1 VGILVDTVN
10 ECFVQQRG
18 LDRALFLK
26 VKDLLMAA
34 NKRDYYEILG
44 VSRTASDDEIKRA
57 FRRLAKQYHPDAN
70 KEQGAEARF
79 IEINEAYEVLSDSQ
93 KREAYD
99 RFGHAGVGA
108 GAAGAGFSDFSS
120 FSSINDL
127 FETFFAGNAGSGT
140 RRSGTQRGA
149 DLRYDLTI
157 TFEEAVFG
165 CQKEIELPRWETCTN
180 CRGNGAQP
188 GTSTSR
194 CTSCQGTGE
203 IRRVQQSIFGQFVN
217 VTMCERCRGE
227 GRVITTPCEKCRGQG
242 RVRNNR
248 RVVVNIPAGVDDGI
262 NVRVTGEGEVS
273 ARGGTPGNL
282 YVILTVK
289 PHPFFKRQGNDI
301 LYDLPISF
309 TQAALGDEVEVPT
322 VDGKTTPL
330 KIPAGTQSNRSFRL
344 KGMGVPVVHSSARGD
359 EHVIVKVV
367 TPTNLTVEQKHLLEE
382 FARLEREQNEQNGK
396 NIFRD
401 LFEKTKDVFQ

>member
-1 VGILVDTVN
+1 MPAG
-10 ECFVQQRG
+10 
-18 LDRALFLK
+18 
-26 VKDLLMAA
+26 
-34 NKRDYYEILG
+34 KRDYYEVLG
-44 VSRTASDDEIKRA
+44 VSRHASEEEIKKA

-70 KEQGAEARF
+70 KEPGAEARF
-79 IEINEAYEVLSDSQ
+79 IEINEAYEVLSDPQ
-93 KREAYD
+93 KRAAYD
-99 RFGHAGVGA
+99 RYGHAGVGNGS
-108 GAAGAGFSDFSS
+108 GAAGFGGFGGFGDFGS
-120 FSSINDL
+120 FTTLNDI
-127 FETFFAGNAGSGT
+127 FETFFAGTAGSQ
-140 RRSGTQRGA
+140 RRTGPQRGA
-149 DLRYDLTI
+149 DIRYELTI

-165 CQKEIELPRWETCTN
+165 CQKEIELPRWETCPH
-180 CRGNGAQP
+180 CHGSGAQP
-188 GTSTSR
+188 GTSTAR
-194 CTSCQGTGE
+194 CSSCGGTGE

-217 VTMCERCRGE
+217 VTVCERCRGE

-301 LYDLPISF
+301 IYELPISF

-322 VDGKTTPL
+322 IDGKTATL
-330 KIPAGTQSNRSFRL
+330 KIPPGTQSGRSFRL
-344 KGMGVPVVHSSARGD
+344 KGLGVPVVHSSARGD
-359 EHVIVKVV
+359 QHVIVKVV
-367 TPTNLTVEQKHLLEE
+367 TPTNLTPEMRRLLEE
-382 FARLEREQNEQNGK
+382 FARLEREQSEQNDK
-396 NIFRD
+396 NIFRN

>member
-1 VGILVDTVN
+1 
-10 ECFVQQRG
+10 
-18 LDRALFLK
+18 
-26 VKDLLMAA
+26 MAA
-34 NKRDYYEILG
+34 NKRDYYEVLG
-44 VSRTASDDEIKRA
+44 VSRSANEDEIKKS

-70 KEQGAEARF
+70 KELGADARF
-79 IEINEAYEVLSDSQ
+79 IEVNEAYEVLSDPQ
-93 KREAYD
+93 KRAAYD
-99 RFGHAGVGA
+99 RYGHAGINNGM
-108 GAAGAGFSDFSS
+108 GAGFSDFGS
-120 FSSINDL
+120 FSTINDL
-127 FETFFAGNAGSGT
+127 FETFFAGTANTS
-140 RRSGTQRGA
+140 RRGGTQRGA
-149 DLRYDLTI
+149 DLRYELTI

-165 CQKEIELPRWETCTN
+165 CQKEIELPRWETCSN

-194 CTSCQGTGE
+194 CSACQGSGE

-248 RVVVNIPAGVDDGI
+248 HVVVNIPAGVDDGI

-282 YVILTVK
+282 YVVLTVK
-289 PHPFFKRQGNDI
+289 PHPVFKRQGNDI
-301 LYDLPISF
+301 VYDLPISF
-309 TQAALGDEVEVPT
+309 AQAALGDEVEVDT
-322 VDGKTTPL
+322 VDGKKTTL

-344 KGMGVPVVHSSARGD
+344 KGLGVPVVHSSARGD
-359 EHVIVKVV
+359 QHVIVKVV
-367 TPTNLTVEQKHLLEE
+367 TPTNLTPEQKHLLEE
-382 FARLEREQNEQNGK
+382 FARLEREQSEQNDK
-396 NIFRD
+396 NIFRN

>member
-1 VGILVDTVN
+1 
-10 ECFVQQRG
+10 
-18 LDRALFLK
+18 
-26 VKDLLMAA
+26 MAN
-34 NKRDYYEILG
+34 NKRDYYEVLG
-44 VSRTASDDEIKRA
+44 VSRNASDDELKKS

-70 KEQGAEARF
+70 KEQGAETRF
-79 IEINEAYEVLSDSQ
+79 IEINEAYEVLSDPQ
-93 KREAYD
+93 KRAAYD
-99 RFGHAGVGA
+99 RYGHAGLNGS
-108 GAAGAGFSDFSS
+108 AGAGFGDFAG

-127 FETFFAGNAGSGT
+127 FETFFAGATGAT

-165 CQKEIELPRWETCTN
+165 CQKEIELPRWETCSS
-180 CRGNGAQP
+180 CRGSGAQF
-188 GTSTSR
+188 GTSTAR
-194 CTSCQGTGE
+194 CSSCQGTGE

-289 PHPFFKRQGNDI
+289 PHPYFKRSGNDI
-301 LYDLPISF
+301 LYELPISF
-309 TQAALGDEVEVPT
+309 TQAALGDEVEVQT
-322 VDGKTTPL
+322 VDGKTTAL
-330 KIPAGTQSNRSFRL
+330 KIPAGTQTNRSFRL

-359 EHVIVKVV
+359 QHVIVKVV
-367 TPTNLTVEQKHLLEE
+367 TPSNLTPEQKRLLEE
-382 FARLEREQNEQNGK
+382 FARLEREQAEQNDK
-396 NIFRD
+396 NIFRN

>member
-1 VGILVDTVN
+1 
-10 ECFVQQRG
+10 
-18 LDRALFLK
+18 
-26 VKDLLMAA
+26 MAA
-34 NKRDYYEILG
+34 NKRDYYEVLG
-44 VSRTASDDEIKRA
+44 VSRSATEEEVKKA

-79 IEINEAYEVLSDSQ
+79 IEVNEAYEVLSDPQ
-93 KREAYD
+93 KRAAYD
-99 RFGHAGVGA
+99 RYGHAGVGN
-108 GAAGAGFSDFSS
+108 GMAGAGFSDFSS

-127 FETFFAGNAGSGT
+127 FETFFAGAAGTQRRAGS
-140 RRSGTQRGA
+140 QRGA
-149 DLRYDLTI
+149 DIRYELTI

-165 CQKEIELPRWETCTN
+165 CQKEIDLPRWETCTN

-188 GTSTSR
+188 GTSTTR
-194 CTSCQGTGE
+194 CPACQGTGE
-203 IRRVQQSIFGQFVN
+203 VRRVQQSIFGQLVN

-227 GRVITTPCEKCRGQG
+227 GRIITTPCEKCRGQG

-273 ARGGTPGNL
+273 SRGGTPGNL
-282 YVILTVK
+282 YVVLTVK

-301 LYDLPISF
+301 QYELPISF

-322 VDGKTTPL
+322 VDGKSTLL
-330 KIPAGTQSNRSFRL
+330 KIPAGTQSGRSFRL
-344 KGMGVPVVHSSARGD
+344 KGLGVPVVHSTARGD
-359 EHVIVKVV
+359 QHVIVKVV
-367 TPTNLTVEQKHLLEE
+367 TPTNITAEQKQLLEE
-382 FARLEREQNEQNGK
+382 FARLEREQNEQNDK
-396 NIFRD
+396 NIFRN

>member
-1 VGILVDTVN
+1 
-10 ECFVQQRG
+10 
-18 LDRALFLK
+18 
-26 VKDLLMAA
+26 MAA
-34 NKRDYYEILG
+34 NKRDYYEVLG
-44 VSRTASDDEIKRA
+44 VSRSATEEEVKTA

-79 IEINEAYEVLSDSQ
+79 IEVNEAYEVLSDPQ
-93 KREAYD
+93 KRAAYD
-99 RFGHAGVGA
+99 RYGHAGVGN
-108 GAAGAGFSDFSS
+108 GMAGAGFSDFSS

-127 FETFFAGNAGSGT
+127 FETFFAGA
-140 RRSGTQRGA
+140 SGTQRRAGSQRGA
-149 DLRYDLTI
+149 DIRYELTI

-165 CQKEIELPRWETCTN
+165 CQKEIDLPRWETCTN

-188 GTSTSR
+188 GTSTTR
-194 CTSCQGTGE
+194 CPACQGTGE
-203 IRRVQQSIFGQFVN
+203 VRRVQQSIFGQLVN

-227 GRVITTPCEKCRGQG
+227 GRIITTPCEKCRGQG

-273 ARGGTPGNL
+273 SRGGTPGNL
-282 YVILTVK
+282 YVVLTVK

-301 LYDLPISF
+301 QYELPISF

-322 VDGKTTPL
+322 VDGKSTML
-330 KIPAGTQSNRSFRL
+330 KIPAGTQSGRSFRL
-344 KGMGVPVVHSSARGD
+344 KGMGVPVVHSTARGD
-359 EHVIVKVV
+359 QHVIVKVV
-367 TPTNLTVEQKHLLEE
+367 TPTNLTAEQKQLLEE
-382 FARLEREQNEQNGK
+382 FARLEREQNEQNDK
-396 NIFRD
+396 NIFRN

>member
-1 VGILVDTVN
+1 
-10 ECFVQQRG
+10 
-18 LDRALFLK
+18 
-26 VKDLLMAA
+26 MAS
-34 NKRDYYEILG
+34 NKRDFYEVLG
-44 VSRTASDDEIKRA
+44 VSRSASEDELKKA

-79 IEINEAYEVLSDSQ
+79 IEVNEAYEVLSDPQ
-93 KREAYD
+93 KRAAYD
-99 RFGHAGVGA
+99 RYAHAGVGN
-108 GAAGAGFSDFSS
+108 GSGAGFGDFGG

-127 FETFFAGNAGSGT
+127 FETFFSSTAGAT

-165 CQKEIELPRWETCTN
+165 CQKEIELPRWETCPN
-180 CRGNGAQP
+180 CRGSGAQP
-188 GTSTSR
+188 GTSTAR
-194 CTSCQGTGE
+194 CSSCQGTGE

-217 VTMCERCRGE
+217 VTVCERCRGE

-262 NVRVTGEGEVS
+262 NVRVTGEGEVN

-282 YVILTVK
+282 YVILSVK
-289 PHPFFKRQGNDI
+289 HHPFFKRQGNDI
-301 LYDLPISF
+301 HYELPISF

-322 VDGKTTPL
+322 VDGKTTVIR
-330 KIPAGTQSNRSFRL
+330 IPAGTQSGRSFRL
-344 KGMGVPVVHSSARGD
+344 KGMVGPVVHSSARGD
-359 EHVIVKVV
+359 EHIIVKVV
-367 TPTNLTVEQKHLLEE
+367 TPTSLTAEQKHLLEE

-396 NIFRD
+396 NIFRN

>member
-1 VGILVDTVN
+1 
-10 ECFVQQRG
+10 
-18 LDRALFLK
+18 
-26 VKDLLMAA
+26 MATS
-34 NKRDYYEILG
+34 KRDYYEVLA
-44 VSRTASDDEIKRA
+44 VSRNAAEEEIKKS

-79 IEINEAYEVLSDSQ
+79 VEINEAYEVLSDPQ
-93 KREAYD
+93 KRAAYD
-99 RFGHAGVGA
+99 RYGHAGLGN
-108 GAAGAGFSDFSS
+108 GGGFGFEDIGG

-127 FETFFAGNAGSGT
+127 FETFFATAGT
-140 RRSGTQRGA
+140 QRRTGSQRGA
-149 DLRYDLTI
+149 DIRYELTI

-165 CQKEIELPRWETCTN
+165 CQKEIELPRWETCSS

-188 GTSTSR
+188 GTSTAR
-194 CTSCQGTGE
+194 CSACQGSGE

-248 RVVVNIPAGVDDGI
+248 VVVVNIPAGVDDGI

-282 YVILTVK
+282 YVILSVK
-289 PHPFFKRQGNDI
+289 PHPFFKRQANDI
-301 LYDLPISF
+301 LYELPISF

-322 VDGKTTPL
+322 VDGKMTLL

-359 EHVIVKVV
+359 QHVIVKVV
-367 TPTNLTVEQKHLLEE
+367 TPTNLTTEQRHLLEE
-382 FARLEREQNEQNGK
+382 FARLEKEQSEQNDK
-396 NIFRD
+396 NIFRN
-401 LFEKTKDVFQ
+401 LFEKTKDMF

>member
-1 VGILVDTVN
+1 
-10 ECFVQQRG
+10 
-18 LDRALFLK
+18 
-26 VKDLLMAA
+26 MAT
-34 NKRDYYEILG
+34 NKRDYYEVLG
-44 VSRTASDDEIKRA
+44 VSRSATDDELKKA
-57 FRRLAKQYHPDAN
+57 FRRLAKQYHPDTN

-93 KREAYD
+93 KRAAYD
-99 RFGHAGVGA
+99 RYGHAGLNGS
-108 GAAGAGFSDFSS
+108 AGAGFGDFAG

-127 FETFFAGNAGSGT
+127 FETFFAGATGAT

-165 CQKEIELPRWETCTN
+165 CQKEIELPRWETCSN
-180 CRGNGAQP
+180 CRGSGAQP
-188 GTSTSR
+188 GTSTAR
-194 CTSCQGTGE
+194 CSACQGTGE

-273 ARGGTPGNL
+273 SRGGVPGNL
-282 YVILTVK
+282 YVVLTVK
-289 PHPFFKRQGNDI
+289 PHPYFKRQGNDI
-301 LYDLPISF
+301 EYEMPISF
-309 TQAALGDEVEVPT
+309 TQAALGAEVEVPT
-322 VDGKTTPL
+322 VDGKSTML
-330 KIPAGTQSNRSFRL
+330 KIPPGTQSGRSFRL
-344 KGMGVPVVHSSARGD
+344 KGLGVPVVHSTARGD
-359 EHVIVKVV
+359 QHVTVNVV
-367 TPTNLTVEQKHLLEE
+367 TPTNLSPEEKRLLEE
-382 FARLEREQNEQNGK
+382 FARIEKEQNEHKDK
-396 NIFRD
+396 NFIRD
-401 LFEKTKDVFQ
+401 SFDKIKDMF

>member
-1 VGILVDTVN
+1 
-10 ECFVQQRG
+10 
-18 LDRALFLK
+18 
-26 VKDLLMAA
+26 MAA

-44 VSRTASDDEIKRA
+44 VSRSATDEEIKKS

-70 KEQGAEARF
+70 KDQGAEARF
-79 IEINEAYEVLSDSQ
+79 IEINEAYEVLSDQQ
-93 KREAYD
+93 KRTAYD
-99 RFGHAGVGA
+99 RFGHAGVGN
-108 GAAGAGFSDFSS
+108 GAGAGFSDFGG

-127 FETFFAGNAGSGT
+127 FETFFAGTAGSQ

-149 DLRYDLTI
+149 DLRYELTI

-165 CQKEIELPRWETCTN
+165 CQKEIELPRWETCST
-180 CRGNGAQP
+180 CRGSGAQP

-194 CTSCQGTGE
+194 CSACQGSGE

-282 YVILTVK
+282 YVILSVK

-301 LYDLPISF
+301 IYELPISF

-322 VDGKTTPL
+322 VDTKSTLL
-330 KIPAGTQSNRSFRL
+330 KVPAGTQSGRSFRL

-359 EHVIVKVV
+359 QHVLVKVV
-367 TPTNLTVEQKHLLEE
+367 TPTNLTTEQRHLLEE
-382 FARLEREQNEQNGK
+382 FARIEKEQSEQDGK
-396 NIFRD
+396 NIFRN

>member
-1 VGILVDTVN
+1 M
-10 ECFVQQRG
+10 
-18 LDRALFLK
+18 
-26 VKDLLMAA
+26 KDQSMATS
-34 NKRDYYEILG
+34 KRDYYEVLG
-44 VSRTASDDEIKRA
+44 VSRSSGDDEIKKA

-79 IEINEAYEVLSDSQ
+79 IEINEAYEILSDPQ
-93 KREAYD
+93 KRAAYD
-99 RFGHAGVGA
+99 RFGHAAVGN
-108 GAAGAGFSDFSS
+108 GGGTGFSDFGDFGS

-127 FETFFAGNAGSGT
+127 FETFFSGT
-140 RRSGTQRGA
+140 AGAQRRAGTQRGA

-180 CRGNGAQP
+180 CRGSGAQP
-188 GTSTSR
+188 CTSTAR
-194 CTSCQGTGE
+194 CSSCQGTGE

-289 PHPFFKRQGNDI
+289 PHHVFKRQGNDI
-301 LYDLPISF
+301 IYELPISF

-322 VDGKTTPL
+322 VDGKATTL

-359 EHVIVKVV
+359 QHVIVKVV
-367 TPTNLTVEQKHLLEE
+367 TPTNLTAEQKRLLEE
-382 FARLEREQNEQNGK
+382 FARLEREQNDK
-396 NIFRD
+396 NIFD
-401 LFEKTKDVFQ
+401 KIKDVFH

>member
-1 VGILVDTVN
+1 
-10 ECFVQQRG
+10 
-18 LDRALFLK
+18 
-26 VKDLLMAA
+26 MATS
-34 NKRDYYEILG
+34 KRDYYEVLG
-44 VSRTASDDEIKRA
+44 VARSASEEEIKKA

-79 IEINEAYEVLSDSQ
+79 IEINEAYEILSDPQ
-93 KREAYD
+93 KRAAYD
-99 RFGHAGVGA
+99 RYGHAAVGN
-108 GAAGAGFSDFSS
+108 GTGAGFGDFGDLGS

-127 FETFFAGNAGSGT
+127 FETFFAGATGT
-140 RRSGTQRGA
+140 QRRSGTQRGA
-149 DLRYDLTI
+149 DIRYDLTI
-157 TFEEAVFG
+157 TFEEAIFG
-165 CQKEIELPRWETCTN
+165 CQKEIELPRWETCSN
-180 CRGNGAQP
+180 CRGSGAQP
-188 GTSTSR
+188 GTSTTR
-194 CTSCQGTGE
+194 CSACQGTGE

-289 PHPFFKRQGNDI
+289 PHHVFKRQGNDI
-301 LYDLPISF
+301 IYELPISF

-322 VDGKTTPL
+322 IDGKTTTL
-330 KIPAGTQSNRSFRL
+330 KIPAGTQSSRSFRL

-359 EHVIVKVV
+359 QHVIVKVV
-367 TPTNLTVEQKHLLEE
+367 TPTNLTPEQKRLLEE
-382 FARLEREQNEQNGK
+382 FARLEREQNDK
-396 NIFRD
+396 NIFD
-401 LFEKTKDVFQ
+401 KIKDVFH

>member
-1 VGILVDTVN
+1 M
-10 ECFVQQRG
+10 
-18 LDRALFLK
+18 
-26 VKDLLMAA
+26 KDQSMATS
-34 NKRDYYEILG
+34 KRDYYEVLG
-44 VSRTASDDEIKRA
+44 VSRSSGDDEIKKA

-79 IEINEAYEVLSDSQ
+79 IEINEAYEILSDPQ
-93 KREAYD
+93 KRAAYD
-99 RFGHAGVGA
+99 RFGHAAVGN
-108 GAAGAGFSDFSS
+108 GGGTGFSDFGS

-127 FETFFAGNAGSGT
+127 FETFFSGT
-140 RRSGTQRGA
+140 AGAQRRAGTQRGA

-180 CRGNGAQP
+180 CRGSGAQP
-188 GTSTSR
+188 GTSTAR
-194 CTSCQGTGE
+194 CSSCQGTGE

-289 PHPFFKRQGNDI
+289 PHHVFKRQGNDI
-301 LYDLPISF
+301 IYELPISF

-322 VDGKTTPL
+322 VDGKATTL

-359 EHVIVKVV
+359 QHVIVKVV
-367 TPTNLTVEQKHLLEE
+367 TPTNLTAEQKRLLEE
-382 FARLEREQNEQNGK
+382 FARLEREQNDK
-396 NIFRD
+396 NIFD
-401 LFEKTKDVFQ
+401 KIKDVFH

>member
-1 VGILVDTVN
+1 
-10 ECFVQQRG
+10 
-18 LDRALFLK
+18 
-26 VKDLLMAA
+26 MAS
-34 NKRDYYEILG
+34 KRDYYEVLG
-44 VSRTASDDEIKRA
+44 VSRNAGEDEVKKA
-57 FRRLAKQYHPDAN
+57 FRRLAKQYHPDTN
-70 KEQGAEARF
+70 KDSGAEARF
-79 IEINEAYEVLSDSQ
+79 IEINEAYEVLSDPQ
-93 KREAYD
+93 KRAAYD
-99 RFGHAGVGA
+99 RYGHVGVGNGMGA
-108 GAAGAGFSDFSS
+108 GAGAGFNDFG

-127 FETFFAGNAGSGT
+127 FETFFAGSAAGT
-140 RRSGTQRGA
+140 QRRAGTQRGA
-149 DLRYDLTI
+149 DIRYDLTI

-180 CRGNGAQP
+180 CRGSGSQP
-188 GTSTSR
+188 GTSTAR
-194 CTSCQGTGE
+194 CAACQGTGE

-289 PHPFFKRQGNDI
+289 PHQFFKRQGNDI
-301 LYDLPISF
+301 IYELPISF

-322 VDGKTTPL
+322 VDGKTTTL

-367 TPTNLTVEQKHLLEE
+367 TPTSLTAEQKHLLEE
-382 FARLEREQNEQNGK
+382 FARLEREQSEQNGK

>member
-1 VGILVDTVN
+1 
-10 ECFVQQRG
+10 
-18 LDRALFLK
+18 
-26 VKDLLMAA
+26 MAT
-34 NKRDYYEILG
+34 NKRDYYEVLG
-44 VSRTASDDEIKRA
+44 VSRTATEDEVKKA

-70 KEQGAEARF
+70 KEAEAEGRF
-79 IEINEAYEVLSDSQ
+79 IEINEAYEVLSDTQ
-93 KREAYD
+93 KRAAYD
-99 RFGHAGVGA
+99 RYGHAGLGNGA
-108 GAAGAGFSDFSS
+108 GAGAGFNDFGS
-120 FSSINDL
+120 FTNINDL
-127 FETFFAGNAGSGT
+127 FETFFAGTAGGST
-140 RRSGTQRGA
+140 QRRSTTQRGA

-165 CQKEIELPRWETCTN
+165 CQKEIELPRWETCGS
-180 CRGNGAQP
+180 CRGSGAQP

-194 CTSCQGTGE
+194 CPSCQGTGE

-227 GRVITTPCEKCRGQG
+227 GKIITTPCEKCRGQG

-301 LYDLPISF
+301 AYELPVSF
-309 TQAALGDEVEVPT
+309 AQAALGDEVEVPT
-322 VDGKTTPL
+322 IDNKTTPL
-330 KIPAGTQSNRSFRL
+330 KIPPGTQSGRSFRL

-359 EHVIVKVV
+359 QHVQVKVV
-367 TPTNLTVEQKHLLEE
+367 TPTNMTPEQKHLLEE
-382 FARLEREQNEQNGK
+382 FARLEREQTEQNDK
-396 NIFRD
+396 NIFRN
-401 LFEKTKDVFQ
+401 LFDKTKDVFQ